1 MKHVLIAL
9 IIVSLSLSIVAY
21 AQWAKPQAMA
31 IPQADGYVKIP
42 DAAFPIDKN
51 STFRA
56 VFDATRAAS
65 KPEQIAPALNMV
77 GAVLNDLTAEGA
89 PVGNSRFVVVFHG
102 PAVEALLD
110 DAHYRAKFKIA
121 NPNLA
126 VVSELKKAGVE
137 IYVCGQ
143 HLAGENIDP
152 KTLSPDVKVATDALI
167 VLMTLQNKGYALMSY

>member
-1 MKHVLIAL
+1 MLAL
-9 IIVSLSLSIVAY
+9 VVVVVSLSIVTY
-21 AQWAKPQAMA
+21 AQWARPQAAA
-31 IPQADGYVKIP
+31 IPQADGFVKIP

-65 KPEQIAPALNMV
+65 KPDQIVPALNMA
-77 GAVLNDLTAEGA
+77 GAALNDLASEGA
-89 PVGNSRFVVVFHG
+89 PLGNARFVVVFHG
-102 PAVEALLD
+102 PAVDGILD
-110 DAHYRAKFKIA
+110 DAHYRAKYKIA

-126 VVSELKKAGVE
+126 VLSELKKAGVE

-167 VLMTLQNKGYALMSY
+167 VLMTLQNKGYALMAF